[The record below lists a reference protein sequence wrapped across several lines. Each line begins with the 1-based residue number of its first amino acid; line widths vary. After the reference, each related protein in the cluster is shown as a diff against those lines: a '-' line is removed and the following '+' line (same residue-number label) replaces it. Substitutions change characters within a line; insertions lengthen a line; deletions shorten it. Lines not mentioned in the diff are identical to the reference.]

1 VPDKR
6 RGFCRAG
13 IMTPTHAMSAGTE
26 LSSAGQAPLRHLCD
40 PCDFPPPAAAPATSV
55 DRFQRL
61 LESAGEPTQA
71 PMQDSRK
78 GDDLAADSES
88 VAAAFQNV
96 NAWAGTFQA
105 SQPLVASPP
114 PVATAILREL
124 APHLCSAAYVASSS
138 SKDHSHLLIAL
149 DGAIAG
155 ASAEF
160 VRAGAFLQVR
170 LHARSDA
177 AYRLMSAQRAALS
190 SAVAAVTP
198 LSVSVEVVYDTGEDH
213 GSTA

>member
-1 VPDKR
+1 
-6 RGFCRAG
+6 
-13 IMTPTHAMSAGTE
+13 MTPTQAMSAGTE
-26 LSSAGQAPLRHLCD
+26 LSSAGQAP
-40 PCDFPPPAAAPATSV
+40 PSAAAAVTSV
-55 DRFQRL
+55 NRFEWL
-61 LESAGEPTQA
+61 LEGAGEHAQA

-78 GDDLAADSES
+78 GEDFAPDGEP
-88 VAAAFQNV
+88 AAAPFQNV
-96 NAWAGTFQA
+96 NAWTAAVYHA
-105 SQPLVASPP
+105 SQPLVASPLP
-114 PVATAILREL
+114 AATAVLREL

-138 SKDHSHLLIAL
+138 SRDHSHLLIAL

-177 AYRLMSAQRAALS
+177 AYRLMSSQRAALS
-190 SAVAAVTP
+190 NAVAAVTP